1 MASPYGMFAPGASIS
16 ERPRSY
22 KYDDDVTTSMPDWIE
37 NPSEGFRVVTGR
49 GRDESSAMRDATSGA
64 MGASPSDTHVQ
75 KEGNEFI
82 AYALVEEAV
91 PGEVEGGMLD
101 TYESPA
107 LELDEDE
114 GRGISLGDV
123 GPEAEAR
130 RRLKRRE
137 LYPEL
142 LLEEQKRQDRASATS
157 GRDPNIPDEFDRPPV
172 GEESIAAE
180 ARGYRSLSR
189 DRVYEII
196 KKDNPQLSEQ
206 ELNRVVEKVIAAG
219 GQFRT
224 EPSLEEQITDVRE
237 PARLPS
243 RTAPGLDI
251 PLFKSAEELA
261 QMTPAE
267 RVQYRKDRLRSVGAG
282 GQLRDTATGKTTEE
296 LREDI
301 RRGLQDVYR
310 ERPTG
315 QPSLA
320 AEKRTI
326 SPQQRRGRDDYSGQV
341 AQRQLSVDPR
351 QRGVTRG
358 VAQDAAPDDEGGL
371 LQMLAGL
378 GGDIGGWAKENPE
391 LIMAGLQTIGEL
403 GGQYKRGRREQEAS
417 DAEAQERRMSGAI
430 SALTRGRVTPEVG
443 RRAPRTTAGEGM
455 FDVMAGIGRGGTQFL
470 EAKRGRE
477 EREEALEMYR
487 EDREIAA
494 GERTRERDWA
504 EEDRRRAEEDRTRTR
519 DWAEEDREIAAGER
533 TYERAQ
539 AEQARK
545 DAFEERLVASGLS
558 EKEKEKERKRWERE
572 QGRKDREVAVKER
585 EVAVKEAQQAVASV
599 PKIDTVST
607 ADANVIAEGFNAM
620 IDIFDS
626 GWPSETGTLA
636 PERTYGVSAGI
647 QSEFDGL
654 KTALIGR
661 MKNFQEL
668 GRLSDT
674 DYKIILDSLPDRD
687 KSSGWNEGKRRGVF
701 RALEIASGGQWKAPP
716 IPSFWDRIGGWGEDD
731 EAPKGE
737 SVAVEEVEELSE
749 ETEALIERAFDKAG
763 NVVDED
769 AAEELRQLGLI

>member
-494 GERTRERDWA
+494 GERTY
-504 EEDRRRAEEDRTRTR
+504 
-519 DWAEEDREIAAGER
+519 ER
-533 TYERAQ
+533 TQ
-539 AEQARK
+539 AEQDRK
-545 DAFEERLVASGLS
+545 DAFEERLAALDLS
-558 EKEKEKERKRWERE
+558 KEEKEEERRRYEEGQTLKR
-572 QGRKDREVAVKER
+572 REVTVKER
-585 EVAVKEAQQAVASV
+585 EVAVKEAKQAEDSV

-607 ADANVIAEGFNAM
+607 ADARVIAEGINAM

-647 QSEFDGL
+647 QSEFDGI

-661 MKNFQEL
+661 MKKFQEL
-668 GRLSDT
+668 DRLSNM
-674 DYKIILDSLPDRD
+674 DYQIILDSLPDRD

>member
-91 PGEVEGGMLD
+91 PGAAEGGMLS

-114 GRGISLGDV
+114 GRGGIRARLAS
-123 GPEAEAR
+123 EAERDALAR
-130 RRLKRRE
+130 QIATGGV
-137 LYPEL
+137 
-142 LLEEQKRQDRASATS
+142 EE
-157 GRDPNIPDEFDRPPV
+157 
-172 GEESIAAE
+172 
-180 ARGYRSLSR
+180 
-189 DRVYEII
+189 
-196 KKDNPQLSEQ
+196 
-206 ELNRVVEKVIAAG
+206 AG
-219 GQFRT
+219 QS
-224 EPSLEEQITDVRE
+224 SLEEQIAEVSA
-237 PARLPS
+237 PARPFFQEGRDISIQPS
-243 RTAPGLDI
+243 PAGVDR
-251 PLFKSAEELA
+251 
-261 QMTPAE
+261 TPAFSE
-267 RVQYRKDRLRSVGAG
+267 AISSATSADEQIANQYIAEIKKDPTARNPTVNGLTIQQQPNAAAVQALVSKYTNSLDFDRSV
-282 GQLRDTATGKTTEE
+282 TAF
-296 LREDI
+296 
-301 RRGLQDVYR
+301 Q
-310 ERPTG
+310 
-315 QPSLA
+315 Q
-320 AEKRTI
+320 
-326 SPQQRRGRDDYSGQV
+326 QQRRGRDDYSGPV

-351 QRGVTRG
+351 QGEG
-358 VAQDAAPDDEGGL
+358 QYKSWGAQDAAPDDEGGL

-533 TYERAQ
+533 TYERTQ
-539 AEQARK
+539 AEQDRK
-545 DAFEERLVASGLS
+545 DAFEERLAALDLS
-558 EKEKEKERKRWERE
+558 EEEKEEERRRYEEGQTLK
-572 QGRKDREVAVKER
+572 GREVTVKER
-585 EVAVKEAQQAVASV
+585 EVAVKEAEQAEDSV

-607 ADANVIAEGFNAM
+607 ADARVIAEGINAM

-647 QSEFDGL
+647 QSEFDGI

-661 MKNFQEL
+661 MKKFQEL
-668 GRLSDT
+668 DRLSNM
-674 DYKIILDSLPDRD
+674 DYQIILDSLPDRG
-687 KSSGWNEGKRRGVF
+687 KSSGWNEGKRRGIF
-701 RALEIASGGQWKAPP
+701 RALEIASEGQWKAPP

-731 EAPKGE
+731 EATEGGGAEAGAGTAEAEQIMKKIRALAEAGKDVP
-737 SVAVEEVEELSE
+737 EEL
-749 ETEALIERAFDKAG
+749 LERARGAG
-763 NVVDED
+763 ITIP
-769 AAEELRQLGLI
+769 GLF

>member
-391 LIMAGLQTIGEL
+391 LVMAGLQTIGEL

-494 GERTRERDWA
+494 GERTY
-504 EEDRRRAEEDRTRTR
+504 
-519 DWAEEDREIAAGER
+519 ER
-533 TYERAQ
+533 TQ
-539 AEQARK
+539 AEQDRK
-545 DAFEERLVASGLS
+545 DAFEERLAALDLS
-558 EKEKEKERKRWERE
+558 KEEKEEERRRYEEGQTLKR
-572 QGRKDREVAVKER
+572 REVTVKER
-585 EVAVKEAQQAVASV
+585 EVAVKEAKQAEDSV

-607 ADANVIAEGFNAM
+607 ADARVIAEGINAM

-647 QSEFDGL
+647 QSEFDGI

-661 MKNFQEL
+661 MKKFQEL
-668 GRLSDT
+668 DRLSNM
-674 DYKIILDSLPDRD
+674 DYQIILDSLPDRD